1 MRLYEAEIRE
11 ELAKP
16 DTKTFRFAADWEQWN
31 EHKHICF
38 IWWERVMPLNSQLR
52 RSRKLICQHSKSGGV
67 RSLTRG
73 AFQVDR
79 DNSNLK

>member
-31 EHKHICF
+31 EHKHIWSHFYLLFYLVGTCYAAQF
-38 IWWERVMPLNSQLR
+38 SVE
-52 RSRKLICQHSKSGGV
+52 
-67 RSLTRG
+67 
-73 AFQVDR
+73 A
-79 DNSNLK
+79 